1 MANSQYSEFVDWF
14 IQTKKLSVDFCH
26 RQDLVDIG
34 ILDSL
39 FFVEYILMIQ
49 EVSGRDVEVGEELLE
64 KTRTLDRVKEN
75 YFQ

>member
-1 MANSQYSEFVDWF
+1 MDRYAEFVDWV

-26 RQDLVDIG
+26 RQDLVETG

-49 EVSGRDVEVGEELLE
+49 EISGKDVEVGEELLE
-64 KTRTLDRVKEN
+64 MTRSLERVQIN